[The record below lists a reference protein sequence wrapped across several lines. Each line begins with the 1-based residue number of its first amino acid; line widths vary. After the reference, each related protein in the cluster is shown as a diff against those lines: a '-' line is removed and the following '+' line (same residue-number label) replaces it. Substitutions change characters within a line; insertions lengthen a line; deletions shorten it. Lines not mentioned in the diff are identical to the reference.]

1 MAYCHQKR
9 LIPDLKS
16 KMDEQILRQAGTRKE
31 WTRMQLIYV
40 TIILK
45 AHEAFLSGLEN
56 PIPFR
61 FPTWNLYSSL
71 LRMLLSIV
79 PPNIYISLLITSA
92 SWKRRPDGT

>member
-1 MAYCHQKR
+1 MVYCHQKR

-45 AHEAFLSGLEN
+45 AH
-56 PIPFR
+56 
-61 FPTWNLYSSL
+61 
-71 LRMLLSIV
+71 
-79 PPNIYISLLITSA
+79 
-92 SWKRRPDGT
+92 

>member
-40 TIILK
+40 TITLK
-45 AHEAFLSGLEN
+45 AH
-56 PIPFR
+56 
-61 FPTWNLYSSL
+61 
-71 LRMLLSIV
+71 
-79 PPNIYISLLITSA
+79 
-92 SWKRRPDGT
+92 